1 MARPR
6 QTKQARLLMPGDVI
20 FDAPEK
26 YTVLEVHNKT
36 GCLTRVQ
43 VKERGKEPK
52 WITYAWSDRV
62 RLY

>member
-1 MARPR
+1 MRHR
-6 QTKQARLLMPGDVI
+6 QTCQAKLLMPGDVV

-26 YTVLEVHNKT
+26 YTVLEVQNKK

-43 VKERGKEPK
+43 VKQHGKEPK